1 MLHADGDQICSITS
15 LKAGASGCTSAIFYT
30 QCKVAAFLKHRD
42 IDTPGEKV
50 LRKSLALYVGKVKR
64 IKNEKKHSQYIMAF
78 RFRCSKAGNY
88 TS

>member
-1 MLHADGDQICSITS
+1 MFFLLGLNFQVFLCQHFHHVTDGDQICSITS

-50 LRKSLALYVGKVKR
+50 SRKSLALRRKSET
-64 IKNEKKHSQYIMAF
+64 NKK
-78 RFRCSKAGNY
+78 
-88 TS
+88 